1 MGSREGGVM
10 QDAKRDMTPRER
22 VLTALRRKVPDRVPK
37 HIRPSPALTD
47 SLREA
52 IGTRDIDGHFGLE
65 IRFVA
70 LDGLGEPPDVRP
82 YLGALPEGAVVG
94 PWGTVSARGSFYHF
108 SRQIAPMRD
117 FTDCSELDDYPFPA
131 FSPDLDVMRSR
142 VAEIQSSGLAAVSSY
157 INGPYEQA
165 CGLRGQAEF
174 LADLASKERFAHAL
188 LDRITAL
195 KCQMARA
202 QAEAGV
208 DVVWIGD
215 DLGMQ
220 DRLVFS
226 PETWRAFIRP
236 CLERI
241 TSAIREASP
250 DVLIAYHSCGHVE
263 PVVGELADAG
273 VQVLESVQ
281 PEANDVAR
289 LKQEHG
295 DRLSFWGTVGD
306 QSVLPYGT
314 PDEVREQVRT
324 RMETVGKG
332 GGLMIAPAHV
342 VEPEVPVENVMAFFE
357 AVEEY
362 GGY

>member
-1 MGSREGGVM
+1 
-10 QDAKRDMTPRER
+10 MTPRER
-22 VLTALRRKVPDRVPK
+22 VLTALRLDEPDRVPK
-37 HIRPSPALTD
+37 HIRPSPALAEN
-47 SLREA
+47 LREA
-52 IGTRDIDGHFGLE
+52 IGTNDIDGHFGLE

-70 LDGLGEPPDVRP
+70 LDGLSAPPDVSP
-82 YLGALPEGAVVG
+82 YLGTLPERAVVG
-94 PWGTVSARGSFYHF
+94 PWGTVTERGSFYHF
-108 SRQIAPMRD
+108 GRQIAPMRD
-117 FTDCSELDDYPFPA
+117 FVDCSQLEAYPFPA
-131 FSPDLDVMRSR
+131 FSPNLDVMRAR
-142 VAEIQSSGLAAVSSY
+142 TAAIQSSGLAAVSSY
-157 INGPYEQA
+157 LNGPYEQA

-174 LADLASKERFAHAL
+174 LVDLASDERFALAL
-188 LDRITAL
+188 LDRITEL

-226 PETWRAFIRP
+226 PETWRRFIKP
-236 CLERI
+236 CLLRI
-241 TSAIREASP
+241 TSAIREASS

-263 PVVGELADAG
+263 PIVGELADAG

-289 LKQEHG
+289 LKREHG
-295 DRLSFWGTVGD
+295 DRLSFWGTMGD
-306 QSVLPYGT
+306 QSVLPCGT
-314 PDEVREQVRT
+314 PDDVRAQVRA

-332 GGLMIAPAHV
+332 GGLLIAPAHV
-342 VEPEVPVENVMAFFE
+342 VEPEVPVENVLAFFD
-357 AVEEY
+357 AVEAY